1 MGENDRAGRGRK
13 KNKIHNDDEVRQECE
28 MIGSARGRGSWVS

>member
-1 MGENDRAGRGRK
+1 MIEPAVAEK

>member
-1 MGENDRAGRGRK
+1 MIKPAVAE
-13 KNKIHNDDEVRQECE
+13 KNKIHDDDEALQECE